1 MTMFKS
7 TRAYIIA
14 FILYAICL
22 WPMIRAGIR
31 RDWFL
36 HTPNE
41 HPQFVNVIGAVFCAV
56 FFISLI
62 KKTSNILEKS
72 ALISTA
78 VVCIL
83 WILNIL
89 DSYGLRWSSVPANFA
104 ISTGI
109 AVIAT
114 VLVGIRAV
122 QSSRKPDEMSM

>member
-7 TRAYIIA
+7 TRAYVIA
-14 FILYAICL
+14 FFLYVICL

-36 HTPNE
+36 HTPND
-41 HPQFVNVIGAVFCAV
+41 HPQFINVIGAVFCTV

-62 KKTSNILEKS
+62 KKTSSVLEKA

-83 WILNIL
+83 WMLNIL
-89 DSYGLRWSSVPANFA
+89 AAYGLRWSSVPANFA

-122 QSSRKPDEMSM
+122 QSSRKNQLT